1 VRLETPLGPV
11 AIDYGFKLKRYSWED
26 LGALHFSIGLF

>member
-1 VRLETPLGPV
+1 MATPIGPV
-11 AIDYGFKLKRYSWED
+11 ALDYGSKLIRYDWED